1 MDLKITQPMR
11 MIVSCSKGILGSDDD
26 MSVIKLATN
35 LRSEMSFSN
44 NKTLVTLLKVDYVSV
59 IVNSVDFDSV
69 SVWNDEFQNVDLNW
83 PHNLTT
89 RQEFCDLARAL
100 GIPRKD
106 GAK

>member
-44 NKTLVTLLKVDYVSV
+44 DKR
-59 IVNSVDFDSV
+59 
-69 SVWNDEFQNVDLNW
+69 NDRRN
-83 PHNLTT
+83 
-89 RQEFCDLARAL
+89 
-100 GIPRKD
+100 
-106 GAK
+106 